1 MGSIVRAGKKLL
13 TFILLHAFPPKNFRY
28 WVQSRGLTYFSD
40 VCLRYLPLL
49 CKIRHPVYPV
59 YCIPCMCMV
68 WIQCTCDNAHRGDNS
83 PPRPRPSS
91 SAPPQPRPCTQCCQ
105 STPVHPQWRASTPS
119 LADVGSYFCPSRHF
133 YWDLEAPAPSL
144 LYLEQARPCLPSPL
158 GRAPPHHKGWEGW
171 ETRTRPQSNMQS
183 IKCPILHFIF
193 IAPRIKF
200 QETYYGWF
208 NSNIIYTKGWINIF
222 LRNKAKI
229 TGSLSTSHL
238 GYASLQPLP
247 HYSRVVKCSFEIQSF
262 N

>member
-1 MGSIVRAGKKLL
+1 ML
-13 TFILLHAFPPKNFRY
+13 TTQPNIYPILLHAFPPKNFRY

-40 VCLRYLPLL
+40 VCFRYLPLL
-49 CKIRHPVYPV
+49 CKIRHPVYCNTV
-59 YCIPCMCMV
+59 YPACV
-68 WIQCTCDNAHRGDNS
+68 WSGSSVRVTMLTVVTTA
-83 PPRPRPSS
+83 RPALCR
-91 SAPPQPRPCTQCCQ
+91 APQPRP
-105 STPVHPQWRASTPS
+105 SP
-119 LADVGSYFCPSRHF
+119 
-133 YWDLEAPAPSL
+133 APAHNAASQHQCTRSGVPPL
-144 LYLEQARPCLPSPL
+144 LACRCWFLFLPISPVLL
-158 GRAPPHHKGWEGW
+158 GSGSSCSFSTLSRAGPPLAPLTPWPGTTPHHKGWEGW
-171 ETRTRPQSNMQS
+171 ETWTRPQSNMQS

-229 TGSLSTSHL
+229 TGSLSSSHL
-238 GYASLQPLP
+238 GYASLQPVP